1 MSEKLKAHEA
11 DDGQLDIE
19 FTEEAQDVILEAEDS
34 ANSQDSSAETVVQES
49 DSEDEHEKYSNS
61 VQKRINQLTKR
72 AKEAE
77 REREEALRY
86 AQNIQAENTDVKQR
100 LQTLDRSYIDEYGHR
115 VSSEQA
121 RAKDELKSAIETG
134 DTDRQMQAQER
145 ITQLT
150 LAADRHAQ
158 AKASRAAQAAQ
169 AEQQQAY
176 AQQQA
181 QQPQYQP
188 APRQAAPDQK
198 AEEWASKND
207 WFGEDDAMTFAAF
220 GLHKKLVQEEGFD
233 PASNDYYDALD
244 SRMKNAFPHRFPD
257 EEVTRQNRSGQT
269 VAGVSR
275 SKGTGRGKKVRLSP
289 SQVTIA
295 KRLGV
300 PLEEYAKYVKEGQ

>member
-1 MSEKLKAHEA
+1 MQMSEKLKAHEA
-11 DDGQLDIE
+11 DDGQIDLE
-19 FTEEAQDVILEAEDS
+19 FTEEAQDIILEQEDS
-34 ANSQDSSAETVVQES
+34 DESSTPNVVLESES
-49 DSEDEHEKYSNS
+49 DDEHDKYSNS

-115 VSSEQA
+115 VTSEQA

-134 DTDRQMQAQER
+134 DTDRQMAAQER

-150 LAADRHAQ
+150 LAADKHAQ

-181 QQPQYQP
+181 QQQQYQP

-257 EEVTRQNRSGQT
+257 EGTTRQNRSGQT

-300 PLEEYAKYVKEGQ
+300 PLEEYAKYVKEEQ

>member
-11 DDGQLDIE
+11 DDGQIDLE
-19 FTEEAQDVILEAEDS
+19 FTEEAQDIILEQEDS
-34 ANSQDSSAETVVQES
+34 DESSTPNVVLESES
-49 DSEDEHEKYSNS
+49 DDEHDKYSNS

-115 VSSEQA
+115 VTSEQA

-134 DTDRQMQAQER
+134 DTDRQMEAQER

-150 LAADRHAQ
+150 LAADKHAQ

-181 QQPQYQP
+181 QQQQYQP

-244 SRMKNAFPHRFPD
+244 SRMKNAFPHGFPD
-257 EEVTRQNRSGQT
+257 EGTTRQNRSGQT

-300 PLEEYAKYVKEGQ
+300 PLEEYAKYVKEEQ

>member
-11 DDGQLDIE
+11 DDGQVDLE
-19 FTEEAQDVILEAEDS
+19 FTEEAQDIILEQEDS
-34 ANSQDSSAETVVQES
+34 DESSTPNVVLESES
-49 DSEDEHEKYSNS
+49 DDEHDKYSNS

-115 VSSEQA
+115 VTSEQA

-150 LAADRHAQ
+150 LAADKHAQ

-181 QQPQYQP
+181 QQQQYQP

-257 EEVTRQNRSGQT
+257 EGTTRQNRSGQT

>member
-1 MSEKLKAHEA
+1 MQMSEKLKAHEA
-11 DDGQLDIE
+11 DDGQIDLE
-19 FTEEAQDVILEAEDS
+19 FTEEAQDIILEQEDS
-34 ANSQDSSAETVVQES
+34 DESSTPNVVLESES
-49 DSEDEHEKYSNS
+49 DDEHDKYSNS

-115 VSSEQA
+115 VTSEQA

-134 DTDRQMQAQER
+134 DTDRQMEAQER

-150 LAADRHAQ
+150 LAADKHAQ

-181 QQPQYQP
+181 AQAQYQP

-300 PLEEYAKYVKEGQ
+300 PLEEYAKYVKEEQ

>member
-1 MSEKLKAHEA
+1 M
-11 DDGQLDIE
+11 
-19 FTEEAQDVILEAEDS
+19 
-34 ANSQDSSAETVVQES
+34 NMR
-49 DSEDEHEKYSNS
+49 KYSNS

-115 VSSEQA
+115 VTSEQA

-150 LAADRHAQ
+150 LAADKHAQ

-181 QQPQYQP
+181 AQAQYQP

>member
-11 DDGQLDIE
+11 DDGQIDLE
-19 FTEEAQDVILEAEDS
+19 FTEEAQDVVLEAEDS

-121 RAKDELKSAIETG
+121 RAKDELKSAIEMG

-150 LAADRHAQ
+150 LAADKHAQ
-158 AKASRAAQAAQ
+158 AKASREAQAQQ
-169 AEQQQAY
+169 AQQQQEY
-176 AQQQA
+176 AQQQ
-181 QQPQYQP
+181 QYQP

>member
-1 MSEKLKAHEA
+1 MQMSEKLKAHEA
-11 DDGQLDIE
+11 DDGQIDLE
-19 FTEEAQDVILEAEDS
+19 FTEEAQDIILEDDNESESTAEAPVVETS
-34 ANSQDSSAETVVQES
+34 AD
-49 DSEDEHEKYSNS
+49 EDEHEKYSNS

-150 LAADRHAQ
+150 LAADKHAQ

-181 QQPQYQP
+181 AQAPYQP

>member
-11 DDGQLDIE
+11 DDGQIDLE
-19 FTEEAQDVILEAEDS
+19 FTEEAQDVVLEAEDS

-121 RAKDELKSAIETG
+121 RAKDELKSAIEMG

-150 LAADRHAQ
+150 LAADKHAQ
-158 AKASRAAQAAQ
+158 AKASREAQAQQ
-169 AEQQQAY
+169 AQQQQEY
-176 AQQQA
+176 AQQQ
-181 QQPQYQP
+181 QYQP

-233 PASNDYYDALD
+233 PASNDYYDELD
-244 SRMKNAFPHRFPD
+244 NRMKNAFPHRFET
-257 EEVTRQNRSGQT
+257 EEVRETNRPSQS

-275 SKGTGRGKKVRLSP
+275 NKGGGRGKKVRLSP

>member
-11 DDGQLDIE
+11 DDGQIDLE
-19 FTEEAQDVILEAEDS
+19 FTEEAQDIILEQEDS
-34 ANSQDSSAETVVQES
+34 DESSTPNVVLESESES
-49 DSEDEHEKYSNS
+49 DDEHEKYSNS

-115 VSSEQA
+115 VTSEQA

-150 LAADRHAQ
+150 LAADKHAQ

>member
-11 DDGQLDIE
+11 DDGQIDLE

-34 ANSQDSSAETVVQES
+34 ENSQDSSTETVIQEP

-115 VSSEQA
+115 VTSEQA

-150 LAADRHAQ
+150 LAADKHAQ

-181 QQPQYQP
+181 AQAQYQP